1 MAKESVWSA
10 AKGSVRSVA
19 NNSGNRRANLTRVT
33 MTVENNGRERKSAV
47 IVAHPGHELMIY
59 HWIERQ
65 RPLYCCLTDG
75 SGGRAASRVASTTRL
90 LEGAGAVR
98 GPICGRYSDKQIYR
112 MLLDKQVHAFVG
124 LMSELAE
131 ALSAAGVEC
140 VAGDATEGFN
150 PVHDVCRILIDGAVA
165 MVRRQ
170 TRRQLR
176 NYEFVLDSVIPRSSS
191 ACGLSSFTPGCRGNR
206 SSTSSRDAR
215 LIQPRCWTLFTARVS
230 RPFAWR
236 PTTPSEIRPTIWRS
250 SPPPRLNSGRRSPST
265 TSRPPRSRLPLRA
278 GPWGGVPI
286 LWRRDAAHG
295 GPRGVGPV
303 DSRAKE
309 QRHRRLDR
317 CLGHIDDTLLSS
329 RLGAHRCAAVDTDDL
344 ARDV

>member
-1 MAKESVWSA
+1 M
-10 AKGSVRSVA
+10 
-19 NNSGNRRANLTRVT
+19 T

-59 HWIERQ
+59 HWIERH

-75 SGGRAASRVASTTRL
+75 SGGRAVSRVASTTRL

-112 MLLDKQVHAFVG
+112 LLLDKQVHAFVG

-176 NYEFVLDSVIPRSSS
+176 NYEFVLDSAPGGAAASPTDGAEVLRLDGAALERKIAAALGYPEMRAEVEAAVARFGRQAFAVEVLKPAGVTSPG
-191 ACGLSSFTPGCRGNR
+191 ARFEHEPPTYERHGQMRVNEGLY
-206 SSTSSRDAR
+206 
-215 LIQPRCWTLFTARVS
+215 
-230 RPFAWR
+230 
-236 PTTPSEIRPTIWRS
+236 SEIITYGDHVRPV
-250 SPPPRLNSGRRSPST
+250 
-265 TSRPPRSRLPLRA
+265 LRA
-278 GPWGGVPI
+278 VE
-286 LWRRDAAHG
+286 DAA
-295 GPRGVGPV
+295 R
-303 DSRAKE
+303 
-309 QRHRRLDR
+309 
-317 CLGHIDDTLLSS
+317 
-329 RLGAHRCAAVDTDDL
+329 
-344 ARDV
+344 